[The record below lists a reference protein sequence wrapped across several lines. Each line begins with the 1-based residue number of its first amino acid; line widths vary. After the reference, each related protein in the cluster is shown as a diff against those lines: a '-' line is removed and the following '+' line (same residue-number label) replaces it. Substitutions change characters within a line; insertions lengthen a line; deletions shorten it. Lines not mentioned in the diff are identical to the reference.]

1 MKKPI
6 IQLCFSLK
14 TGLTME
20 TLKTKMETVKTKL
33 DEMYGEHCYEVR
45 SCHLS
50 KQLCLEKGFSTD
62 VPDLFSEIFEDDY
75 ICELANETKFEEAM
89 KKINDY
95 RSELSKKATNLI
107 ILAGENV
114 TNVALELEL
123 FTKNRVM
130 IF

>member
-1 MKKPI
+1 
-6 IQLCFSLK
+6 
-14 TGLTME
+14 
-20 TLKTKMETVKTKL
+20 
-33 DEMYGEHCYEVR
+33 
-45 SCHLS
+45 
-50 KQLCLEKGFSTD
+50 
-62 VPDLFSEIFEDDY
+62 
-75 ICELANETKFEEAM
+75 M

>member
-50 KQLCLEKGFSTD
+50 KSLCLEKGFSTE
-62 VPDLFSEIFEDDY
+62 VPDLFSEIFGNDY
-75 ICELANETKFEEAM
+75 ICELANESKFEEAM

>member
-33 DEMYGEHCYEVR
+33 DEMYGVHCYEVR

-50 KQLCLEKGFSTD
+50 KQLCLEKGFSTE
-62 VPDLFSEIFEDDY
+62 VPDLFSEIFGDDY

>member
-1 MKKPI
+1 MKKSI

-20 TLKTKMETVKTKL
+20 TLKTKMKMVKTKL
-33 DEMYGEHCYEVR
+33 DEMYGEHCYEVH

-50 KQLCLEKGFSTD
+50 KQLCLEKGFSTE
-62 VPDLFSEIFEDDY
+62 VPDLFFEIFENDY
-75 ICELANETKFEEAM
+75 ICELANESKFEEAM

-95 RSELSKKATNLI
+95 RLELSKKATNLI
-107 ILAGENV
+107 ILANENV
-114 TNVALELEL
+114 TNVAFELEL